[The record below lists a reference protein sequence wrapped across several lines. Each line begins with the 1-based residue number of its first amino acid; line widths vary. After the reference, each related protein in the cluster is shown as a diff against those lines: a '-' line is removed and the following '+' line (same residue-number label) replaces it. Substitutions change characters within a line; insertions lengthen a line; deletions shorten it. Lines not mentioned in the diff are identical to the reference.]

1 MRVLLPDGAEGLG
14 EGLLLRASLQVV
26 RVRVRVKVM
35 VRVRC
40 LQVGK

>member
-1 MRVLLPDGAEGLG
+1 MRVLLLDGAECLG